1 MILYTEKARE
11 SWKGA
16 IAAARKNVCAIP
28 GNYLSYNESGEIMR
42 LLSLLEDYIN
52 AESRA
57 DSGKR

>member
-11 SWKGA
+11 SWKKA

-28 GNYLSYNESGEIMR
+28 GNYLSYNESGDIMR

-57 DSGKR
+57 NSGKR

>member
-11 SWKGA
+11 NWKEA

-57 DSGKR
+57 NSGKR